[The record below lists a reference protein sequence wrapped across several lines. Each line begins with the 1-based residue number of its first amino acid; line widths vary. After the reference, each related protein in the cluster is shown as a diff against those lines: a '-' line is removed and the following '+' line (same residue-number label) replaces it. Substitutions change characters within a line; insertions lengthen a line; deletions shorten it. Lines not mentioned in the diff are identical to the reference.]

1 MKRHDILH
9 TIKFRPYCS
18 FTIFNHVAIE
28 KMKKDYIELNTGKQY
43 SLKTGRNLKGFD
55 YIVELMID
63 EKENIRNG
71 LWRKIRDAV
80 EIEDVETIETLLTEL
95 KNL

>member
-1 MKRHDILH
+1 
-9 TIKFRPYCS
+9 
-18 FTIFNHVAIE
+18 
-28 KMKKDYIELNTGKQY
+28 MKKDYIELNTGKQY

-55 YIVELMID
+55 HIVELMID

-71 LWRKIRDAV
+71 LWKKIRDAV